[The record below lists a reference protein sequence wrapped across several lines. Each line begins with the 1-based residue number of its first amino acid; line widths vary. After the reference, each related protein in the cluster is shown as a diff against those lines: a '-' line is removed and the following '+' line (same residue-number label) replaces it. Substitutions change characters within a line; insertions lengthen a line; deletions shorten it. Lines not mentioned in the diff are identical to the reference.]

1 MHRPYVIAC
10 LAASLVVYG
19 AFMVPWVSIMLLAVL
34 LLPVTLGSV
43 KSRWAVGLYIPAVL
57 LVQLFKFED
66 APDPLL
72 WISFAGFWVGMAALL
87 RWLGAHHFCIT
98 MYTLS
103 GLSYFFGR
111 MAGAEFSA
119 TSTGFPY
126 LLAANIF
133 AIIAILYAGW
143 RGGIPSFTNMG
154 AHLRVFR
161 MADGSFLSHRNSV
174 AYLSGIKKEA
184 PKVKEGL

>member
-87 RWLGAHHFCIT
+87 RWLGRGAPLLHNNVHPLRSKLF
-98 MYTLS
+98 LWS
-103 GLSYFFGR
+103 HGR
-111 MAGAEFSA
+111 CRIFRNLYGFS
-119 TSTGFPY
+119 
-126 LLAANIF
+126 LLIS
-133 AIIAILYAGW
+133 
-143 RGGIPSFTNMG
+143 R
-154 AHLRVFR
+154 
-161 MADGSFLSHRNSV
+161 
-174 AYLSGIKKEA
+174 
-184 PKVKEGL
+184 